1 MAATATAAAV
11 ISGGASLR
19 SDATALSLCS
29 SDSSGGVHGL
39 ALALRLHPSPSAAA
53 RLRGRI
59 SCRTSASSQ
68 AAVSSSKSS
77 ERNISISFIGL
88 SFMLTSDSATALPC
102 AMWSIVEFGILGLF
116 EMDDPS
122 DFFSREIWCMLI
134 CMCAPYY
141 KFPESHGVDYGIH

>member
-1 MAATATAAAV
+1 MAATATAAAA
-11 ISGGASLR
+11 ISGSASLR
-19 SDATALSLCS
+19 SDGTALSLYS
-29 SDSSGGVHGL
+29 SDSSGGVHRR
-39 ALALRLHPSPSAAA
+39 ALALRIHPSPSAAA

-68 AAVSSSKSS
+68 SAVSSSKSN
-77 ERNISISFIGL
+77 ECNIYISFIGL
-88 SFMLTSDSATALPC
+88 SFLSISDSATALPC

-116 EMDDPS
+116 EMDDPR

-141 KFPESHGVDYGIH
+141 MFPESHCVDYGIH